1 MISTL
6 LQGFMMGLAYAMPIG
21 AQNIYV
27 INSASRGTRK
37 DAIKTAL
44 VFATMDISLGI
55 ACIIGVGQAIQS
67 HAVVRDVLGAVGAGF
82 LIFLGYKLTIKQA
95 NIETETNLS
104 ISGSLWK
111 AAMLLT
117 WCNPH
122 ALIDGSI
129 LLGSYQASL
138 SIMET
143 YIFACGLA
151 IASATWFLSLTT
163 FVNRFRSMFTT
174 RTLACINRMCGVVMI
189 GFGVKLALS
198 LVGI

>member
-1 MISTL
+1 
-6 LQGFMMGLAYAMPIG
+6 MGLAYAMPIG

-27 INSASRGTRK
+27 INSASRGTRQH
-37 DAIKTAL
+37 AIKTAL
-44 VFATMDISLGI
+44 IFATMDISLGI

-67 HAVVRDVLGAVGAGF
+67 HAIVRDVLGAIGAGF
-82 LIFLGYKLTIKQA
+82 LIFLGYKLSRKQA
-95 NIETETNLS
+95 NVQTDTSLS
-104 ISGSLWK
+104 MSGSLWK

-129 LLGSYQASL
+129 LLGGYQASL

-143 YIFACGLA
+143 YVFACGLA

-163 FVNRFRSMFTT
+163 VVNRFHSMFTC
-174 RTLACINRMCGVVMI
+174 RTLTLINRMCGVAMI
-189 GFGVKLALS
+189 GFGAKLALS
-198 LVGI
+198 LVWI